1 MAKFCPNCG
10 NPLSLEALKFCPEC
24 GASLAPCSAPNAS
37 TPNHLVVEEPA
48 KEKIYYQ
55 DKYVTIG
62 SKMWVFLAGTT
73 DVGSLRIKTDKHIP
87 VQAISSVD
95 YQITPLWLK
104 IIIVLFIPFAFKI
117 FGEGNL
123 IIYTNNTLSTIKF
136 EGVQKDVAQ
145 KYLKYMLQCLQ
156 ERQY

>member
-1 MAKFCPNCG
+1 
-10 NPLSLEALKFCPEC
+10 
-24 GASLAPCSAPNAS
+24 
-37 TPNHLVVEEPA
+37 
-48 KEKIYYQ
+48 
-55 DKYVTIG
+55 
-62 SKMWVFLAGTT
+62 MWVFLAGTT

-95 YQITPLWLK
+95 YQKNPLWLK
-104 IIIVLFIPFAFKI
+104 IIIVLFIPVALLIPFVFKNI
-117 FGEGNL
+117 GDGNL

-145 KYLKYMLQCLQ
+145 KYMKYMLQCLQ